1 MNIYR
6 QELRAFTRSTI
17 GWTTSLVGTLVIS
30 LVIYPSFAQ
39 DTALLLRIIKGFGD
53 QAGRALGLDMLQILG
68 VTGYY
73 GFLLIYLAVIGGIQ
87 AMLLGAGLVT
97 RERRNKTADF
107 LFAKPVT
114 RLRIYGEKLLA
125 VFVLLLI
132 TNAVFLGTALAMVRA
147 VAGSESVEMRRIL
160 LISLNVL
167 WIQLFFLAVG
177 FCAAVCLPR
186 LKSAFTLSMSTV
198 FGLFIVHMIA
208 LVLQDPV
215 LRCLTPFQYFDA
227 AQVLLYGEYD
237 LTQCLVGGGVTL
249 AALVAGLAV
258 ADRRDLPAL

>member
-1 MNIYR
+1 MNIFR
-6 QELRAFTRSTI
+6 QELRAFARSAV
-17 GWTTSLVGTLVIS
+17 GWTAALVGALVVF
-30 LVIYPSFAQ
+30 LGIYPSFAR
-39 DTALLLRIIKGFGD
+39 DSALLLRMVAGFGE
-53 QAGRALGLDMLQILG
+53 QAGRALGLDILKILG
-68 VTGYY
+68 VAGYY

-87 AMLLGAGLVT
+87 AMLMGAGIVT

-114 RLRIYGEKLLA
+114 RLRIYAEKLLA
-125 VFVLLLI
+125 VLLLLLM
-132 TNAVFLGTALAMVRA
+132 TNAAFLAAALGMVHA
-147 VAGSESVEMRRIL
+147 VAGAEMVDMRRIV

-208 LVLQDPV
+208 LLLEEKM
-215 LRCLTPFQYFDA
+215 LRYLTPFQYFDA
-227 AQVLLYGEYD
+227 TQVLLHGAYD
-237 LTQCLVGGGVTL
+237 VPQFLVGGGIAVTAL
-249 AALVAGLAV
+249 AAGLAV
-258 ADRRDLPAL
+258 AHWRDLPAL